1 MSDFS
6 SKYAIGIDLGGTF
19 VKFNYSKAD
28 GEIISRDKIPT
39 RVSFGAS
46 AILSDIS
53 AKIVEMMK
61 KHGHGPSDVIGCGIG
76 CPGTVDSGFRN
87 VIFAPNLKWKDVN
100 VKDVLEKET
109 GIPVYIDNDA
119 NLAALGEYWRGA
131 GKGLADFIC
140 VTLGTGIG
148 GGIVVNGQLLRG
160 QDNNAAEIGHMTIDI
175 NGSQCGCG
183 GYGCWERYGSATALV
198 ERVLN
203 ILKTMN
209 QAARPSMSR
218 SKIFDLCSSDLS
230 KLNCEII
237 FEAAAQND
245 QVARN
250 AVVQQTEYI
259 AIGLVNLINI
269 FNPQKIV
276 LVGGLA
282 AAGEA
287 LFKPVTE
294 AVWKKAP
301 KVSLRNLA
309 IAPGALGGDS
319 GAIGAIYLVLKEG
332 GLLG

>member
-1 MSDFS
+1 MSDFPN
-6 SKYAIGIDLGGTF
+6 KYAIGIDLGGTF
-19 VKFNYSKAD
+19 IKFNYARAD
-28 GEIISRDKIPT
+28 GEIIYRDKIPT
-39 RVSFGAS
+39 RVTFGSS

-53 AKIVEMMK
+53 SRILELMK
-61 KHGHGPSDVIGCGIG
+61 KHGHGPADVIGCGIG
-76 CPGTVDSGFRN
+76 CPGTVDLGFRN

-131 GKGLADFIC
+131 GSGFRDFIC

-183 GYGCWERYGSATALV
+183 NYGCWERYGSATALV

-209 QAARPSMSR
+209 QAPR
-218 SKIFDLCSSDLS
+218 SAATRSIIFDLCSSDLS

-237 FEAAAQND
+237 FEAARQND

-259 AIGLVNLINI
+259 AIGLVSLINI
-269 FNPQKIV
+269 FNPQRIV
-276 LVGGLA
+276 MVGGLA
-282 AAGEA
+282 AAGDA
-287 LFKPVTE
+287 LFKPVID

-301 KVSLRNLA
+301 KVSLKNLL
-309 IAPGALGGDS
+309 ITPGGLGNDS
-319 GAIGAIYLVLKEG
+319 GALGAIYLVLKEG
-332 GLLG
+332 GLLK